1 MAAAAN
7 IVINN
12 GSAAACTFE
21 PFKVEG
27 DTAVYVNR
35 APGSLSAW
43 HFLRIKR
50 VLPADRSKGVTR
62 VRYEFEVP
70 TVDPTTKAVLY
81 TNRFVGEYYEP
92 VGASASLNGDIHA
105 YNKNFLATTVAS
117 DCAVNGVIPT

>member
-1 MAAAAN
+1 MAAAAD

-27 DTAVYVNR
+27 DTLVYVNR
-35 APGSLSAW
+35 APGPLNAW

-50 VLPADRSKGVTR
+50 TMPADRSKGVTR

-70 TVDPTTKAVLY
+70 TIDATTKTVLY

-92 VGASASLNGDIHA
+92 VSASASLNGDIHA

-117 DCAVNGVIPT
+117 DLAVNGVVPT